1 MILPERKRLRL
12 KGYDYTSA
20 GAYFVTICVHRQ
32 FQHFNIFG
40 KIEDQKM
47 KLNEYGEIVSACWTD
62 LPNHYFNIEL
72 DEYIIMPDHVHGIIK
87 IINDDV
93 TNDRVPNDD
102 VRNHDNVGNGFKPF
116 PTPSS
121 EPFPTPTPSPSLKP
135 FPTPSSKQF
144 PTLSLSSSSGIKK
157 HGLPEIIRGFKTF
170 SSRRIN
176 ESKFKQRFQW
186 QKSYYDTIIRNEITL
201 HAIRQYIKNNPKN
214 AELCDYIT

>member
-12 KGYDYTSA
+12 KDYDYTSA

-40 KIEDQKM
+40 KIEDQKL
-47 KLNEYGEIVSACWTD
+47 KLNEYGEIVSACWAD

-87 IINDDV
+87 IIND
-93 TNDRVPNDD
+93 RVPNDV

-121 EPFPTPTPSPSLKP
+121 SFKPVRTSSL
-135 FPTPSSKQF
+135 
-144 PTLSLSSSSGIKK
+144 GIKK
-157 HGLPEIIRGFKTF
+157 HGLPEFIRGFKTF

-186 QKSYYDTIIRNEITL
+186 QKSYYDTIIGNKITL
-201 HAIRQYIKNNPKN
+201 YAIRQYIKNNPNN
-214 AELCDYIT
+214 ADMCDYIT